1 MATVEITPA
10 EQGMSPI
17 RLDVGSIE
25 AAEAARE
32 ENDVD
37 QDYFDDIETR
47 GPFGKPAA
55 QVTRQLLEEAVKMAC
70 SVIVQTEQQLKDL
83 KPEQRPDEFEVT
95 FALQVDAGLDV
106 KVVHLGSEAQ
116 VQVRVQWNKSSA

>member
-32 ENDVD
+32 EDGVD
-37 QDYFDDIETR
+37 EDFFEDIETR
-47 GPFGKPAA
+47 GFFGKPAA
-55 QVTRQLLEEAVKMAC
+55 QVSRQLYEEAIKMAC
-70 SVIVQTEQQLKDL
+70 SVIVQTEQQLAAL
-83 KPEQRPDEFEVT
+83 EPEQRPDEFEVT

-116 VQVRVQWNKSSA
+116 VQVRVQWNKSGG